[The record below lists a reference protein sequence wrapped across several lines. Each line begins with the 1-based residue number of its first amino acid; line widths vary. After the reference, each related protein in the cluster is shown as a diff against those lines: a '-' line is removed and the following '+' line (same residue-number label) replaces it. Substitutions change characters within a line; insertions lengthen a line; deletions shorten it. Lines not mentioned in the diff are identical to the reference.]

1 MLVRLSKR
9 MEGRERAAVL
19 RAKAGDRDAFREIV
33 ESHARNVFA
42 LAYRMTGNE
51 QDAEDVVQE
60 TFLKAYRG
68 LGRFRG
74 ASEVSTWLH
83 RIAANCAVDLLRR
96 RRDARETAPLADEDP
111 PAEVR
116 LEEAA
121 GPEEA
126 AYGAEIAG
134 RMQTSLGRLSRMER
148 IAFTLRHFEGRSIA
162 EIARVLGIR
171 SGATRHCVFRAVAKL
186 REDLSPLR
194 GGAR

>member
-1 MLVRLSKR
+1 

-33 ESHARNVFA
+33 EAHARQVFA

-96 RRDARETAPLADEDP
+96 RRDARETAPLPGEDA
-111 PAEVR
+111 PAEAVQ
-116 LEEAA
+116 EAA

-126 AYGAEIAG
+126 AYGAEITG
-134 RMQTSLGRLSRMER
+134 RMRTSLGRLSKMER

-162 EIARVLGIR
+162 EIARVLGLR

-194 GGAR
+194 SGAR